1 MNTNTYGAIEAILFA
16 SGEAL
21 TLQAISDALE
31 LEKADTAQILDE
43 MISFYDEDRHRG
55 IHIVR
60 IEDKYQ
66 LASKSEFYPELIRL
80 INNPKEHVLTD
91 VLLETLSIIA
101 YKQPITRQQIET
113 IRGVSCSH
121 VINKLIDYKL
131 IKEIGRLDAPGRPIL
146 FGTTDDFLRC
156 FGIASMDELPEISA
170 DLIQDFK
177 KQAEEEAGITVET

>member
-66 LASKSEFYPELIRL
+66 LASKSEFYPELIKL

-131 IKEIGRLDAPGRPIL
+131 IREIGRLDAPGRPIL
-146 FGTTDDFLRC
+146 FGTTEEFLRR
-156 FGIASMDELPEISA
+156 FGVSSSDDLPDINPVKLE
-170 DLIQDFK
+170 DFR
-177 KQAEEEAGITVET
+177 AE